1 MFKSFKIA
9 LIIALSITSKTG
21 LSQSIMF
28 GAGGSYGTD
37 IQQFA
42 PNFRIYYGLTEH
54 ICFGPEFSYF
64 PSIKHE
70 EVDVQLTEYGFV
82 AHYIFEIKHKA
93 GIYPLIGINYSV
105 ENETHN
111 EESHT
116 TSAWGA
122 SMGLGVHFNFK
133 NLLPFAEYK
142 FITGELSQSTLSL
155 GLIYNLH
162 FGQKKHSETEEH
174 HE

>member
-1 MFKSFKIA
+1 MHRSLKVVLTIGLFLAASMSF
-9 LIIALSITSKTG
+9 
-21 LSQSIMF
+21 SQSVMF
-28 GAGGSYGTD
+28 GAGGSYGTE
-37 IQQFA
+37 IKQFA
-42 PNFRIYYGLTEH
+42 PNVRIYYGLTEH

-64 PSIKHE
+64 PSVKHE
-70 EVDVQLTEYGFV
+70 DVDAQLTEYGFV
-82 AHYIFEIKHKA
+82 GHYIFEIKHKA

-111 EESHT
+111 EES
-116 TSAWGA
+116 SSKNAWGA
-122 SMGLGVHFNFK
+122 SFGAGFHLNFN

-142 FITGELSQSTLSL
+142 FITGELSQSTLSV

-162 FGQKKHSETEEH
+162 LGKKKHSISEEH